1 MTEDV
6 GLDLIVETELPFE
19 ERSLEVR
26 TAWILEQLDCLG
38 RGLTLVL
45 VDDEN
50 IRDLN
55 QQWRAVDEATD
66 VLSFPL
72 QEGFGVEFSGGM
84 LGDIMISVETAT
96 RLVSS
101 GDHTTRVARELGR
114 EGMATWSLLDEITFL
129 FIHGLLHLLGY
140 DHAEEVEEVE
150 MRTKEAELMNGF
162 LQHVA
167 LEP

>member
-1 MTEDV
+1 MTESA

-19 ERSLEVR
+19 ERVLEAR
-26 TAWILEQLDCLG
+26 AAWILEQLECTD

-50 IRDLN
+50 IRELN
-55 QQWRAVDEATD
+55 QQWRDVDEATD

-84 LGDIMISVETAT
+84 LGDIMVSVETAT

-101 GDHTTRVARELGR
+101 GDHASRVAHELARGQL
-114 EGMATWSLLDEITFL
+114 ETWSLLDEITFL
-129 FIHGLLHLLGY
+129 FIHGLLHLLGH
-140 DHAEEVEEVE
+140 DHVEEAEEAE
-150 MRTKEAELMNGF
+150 MRAREAELMNRF
-162 LQHVA
+162 LDAVS
-167 LEP
+167 PSS